1 MFCCT
6 SQELIDSLA
15 AHRMSEISFLLQI
28 TAENWEIFCG
38 WWGKWEEE
46 EMEGGL
52 IEEALSEDVDKG
64 V

>member
-1 MFCCT
+1 
-6 SQELIDSLA
+6 
-15 AHRMSEISFLLQI
+15 MSEISFLLQI